1 MSSHGARAAS
11 DARARIIEGAIRCIV
26 RRGVADASMS
36 AIASEAGVSKALLHY
51 HFADRAQ
58 LLTHVIGVLA
68 QRLVHRER
76 EALAH
81 RSASDATVVDALWHL
96 VEGELVRG
104 ELRAVLELG
113 TLQEPALAAAN
124 DEARRQRQD
133 AAVQTVGQVL
143 TRLDLAPRVPVA
155 LIAGATVAFVD
166 GLAIGGV
173 RSEDAQPSFDVF
185 WLAILSLCD

>member
-1 MSSHGARAAS
+1 MSAQGAGAAFE
-11 DARARIIEGAIRCIV
+11 ARARITDGAIRSIV
-26 RRGVADASMS
+26 RLGVADASMS

-58 LLTHVIGVLA
+58 LLAHVIGVLA
-68 QRLVHRER
+68 QRLVQREQA
-76 EALAH
+76 ALAH
-81 RSASDATVVDALWHL
+81 RSANEATVVDALWHL
-96 VEGELVRG
+96 VARELNHG

-113 TLQEPALAAAN
+113 TLQEPALADAT
-124 DEARRQRQD
+124 EQARRERQG

-143 TRLDLAPRVPVA
+143 ALLDLTPRVPVEV
-155 LIAGATVAFVD
+155 IAGATVAFVD

-173 RSEDAQPSFDVF
+173 RGEHAQPSFDVF